1 MTGRTGL
8 AVAAILFGFLTGCG
22 LAGGGVTDRVDV
34 PRQAPVT
41 TSTSSTVPAA
51 PTTCTGGPRDPA
63 ACSESDGR
71 RLPTS
76 R

>member
-8 AVAAILFGFLTGCG
+8 AVAGILFGFLTGCG
-22 LAGGGVTDRVDV
+22 IAGGGVTDRVDV

-63 ACSESDGR
+63 ACSESDSR

-76 R
+76 W